1 MTVVLNDALKIRG
14 DVLEKQYI
22 PTPDMVYADDTM
34 LVGSCPMAVQ
44 RHFDAVVEVGKS
56 FGLELNLGKTV
67 VLRIRGNTEINGPDG
82 TPLKARSSCVY
93 LGDMLC
99 DDGRPVSEVTRR
111 LGEARRGFQN
121 LASVWRHAN
130 ISKKRKK
137 LILDACII
145 SKLLY
150 GLESLW
156 LLKCDRDKMD
166 GFYSN
171 CLRRIQKIPAPFNS
185 SVSHAIVLRN
195 LESNL
200 WH

>member
-1 MTVVLNDALKIRG
+1 
-14 DVLEKQYI
+14 
-22 PTPDMVYADDTM
+22 
-34 LVGSCPMAVQ
+34 MAVQ

-67 VLRIRGNTEINGPDG
+67 VLRIRGNTEINGPHG
-82 TPLKARSSCVY
+82 TPLKVRSSCVY
-93 LGDMLC
+93 VGGMLC

-137 LILDACII
+137 LIQEACII

-166 GFYSN
+166 GFYANLSKAHPEDPISFLFQSLKCN
-171 CLRRIQKIPAPFNS
+171 CTSQSGRDASFKPTPGPA
-185 SVSHAIVLRN
+185 VEIVWQTCLGQ
-195 LESNL
+195 
-200 WH
+200 